1 MNKISIQNFIGGF
14 IAGCIGGAA
23 AGFFCTDFS
32 DALLSGGVWGGLVSL
47 GWGKYFGESVMSI
60 ESFGVAGFFGGLAS
74 AVIYDGGYLAGFIGC
89 GVGYALGLALPGFF
103 LVLFDD
109 E

>member
-1 MNKISIQNFIGGF
+1 
-14 IAGCIGGAA
+14 
-23 AGFFCTDFS
+23 
-32 DALLSGGVWGGLVSL
+32 
-47 GWGKYFGESVMSI
+47 MSI

-74 AVIYDGGYLAGFIGC
+74 TVIYDGGYLAGFIGC

-109 E
+109 K